1 MIREGSSMD
10 DSLLTVKNLSAW
22 YDRERKVLSDF
33 SLELLEHEAVG
44 LIGLNGAGKTTFL
57 KVLSGLLSGFD
68 AEGIWFQGRPV
79 RMREQSFK
87 LCRYT
92 VFDEDHSFQ
101 YFTFREYL
109 TYVSHAYGEKLSGVG
124 ELVKGF
130 GFERY
135 EDVLLK
141 ELSTGNRK
149 KVFPHHCICTE
160 AEAAFTGRTGEWAG
174 FSEYRVP
181 VPADFRVSGIWDSAV
196 FLPCA
201 GKYCTDCRPGDGA
214 GKRADP
220 AKL

>member
-1 MIREGSSMD
+1 MTQTWTGP
-10 DSLLTVKNLSAW
+10 
-22 YDRERKVLSDF
+22 
-33 SLELLEHEAVG
+33 H
-44 LIGLNGAGKTTFL
+44 
-57 KVLSGLLSGFD
+57 
-68 AEGIWFQGRPV
+68 Q
-79 RMREQSFK
+79 FK

-149 KVFPHHCICTE
+149 KCFLITAFALKPQLLLLDEPVNGLDFQSTEYLYRQISGYREYGTVLFSSHVLESIALTADRVMVLENGQIRRSFEGSRICASDMRE
-160 AEAAFTGRTGEWAG
+160 ALRYE
-174 FSEYRVP
+174 
-181 VPADFRVSGIWDSAV
+181 DDI
-196 FLPCA
+196 
-201 GKYCTDCRPGDGA
+201 
-214 GKRADP
+214 
-220 AKL
+220 